1 MAICLKTVESFLP
14 RVLRWAE
21 QEQRNVLRIGL
32 PLCQERR
39 SLATLAGVKSPEEIR
54 ILKVPFISPP
64 GDPELAAFALL
75 TGLITPQSTGLSL
88 GYAVLLRV
96 DGWDDPL
103 TQIEKFI
110 HVAQHERLGGL
121 EQFLQYY
128 IAEFAHLS
136 PNLGLKLQASSS
148 ATGILNEME
157 KGAFHTARM

>member
-39 SLATLAGVKSPEEIR
+39 SLATLAGVKSPKEIR

-110 HVAQHERLGGL
+110 HVVAFLRAQ
-121 EQFLQYY
+121 F
-128 IAEFAHLS
+128 IADAPDFF
-136 PNLGLKLQASSS
+136 Q
-148 ATGILNEME
+148 GILVFDS
-157 KGAFHTARM
+157 GLLFCQ

>member
-1 MAICLKTVESFLP
+1 MMLNATRGLEQAKPDSAAGRRSKAERNALRLSERLRRERGENFKSLSWSAPTFPFRCEPCPKDMAICLKTVESFLP

-96 DGWDDPL
+96 DGW
-103 TQIEKFI
+103 
-110 HVAQHERLGGL
+110 
-121 EQFLQYY
+121 
-128 IAEFAHLS
+128 
-136 PNLGLKLQASSS
+136 
-148 ATGILNEME
+148 
-157 KGAFHTARM
+157 